1 MIDLTEYGYDPVFF
15 GVPGANEIAARV
27 TSVQRERYGIIC
39 AQGESFARRKASAFH
54 ADPSTLFPTVGDF
67 VCLRW
72 NSSGDSL
79 ITRTMP
85 RRSFFARADSFSP
98 RGVQA
103 IAANID
109 YALLVSSLN
118 RDFNLRRL
126 ERYFAQTIESGAQP
140 VFVLTKADLC
150 PDPEQYM
157 RQVRSIAPDA
167 PILAVSAHSG
177 HGMEALGPFLAPG
190 KTLVLLGMSGVG
202 KSSLLNALMGFERM
216 KVNRTR
222 DVDSSKGRHT
232 TTHRELIQLPIGAL
246 VIDTP
251 GMRELSTGA
260 AADFL
265 SAQLAPHSRIRSA
278 RDGVAE
284 AFADIEALAGQCRF
298 SDCRHESEPG
308 CAVRAASARG
318 NIDPRRLKN
327 YLHLQQNARRMTD
340 IAARRGRK

>member
-1 MIDLTEYGYDPVFF
+1 M
-15 GVPGANEIAARV
+15 
-27 TSVQRERYGIIC
+27 
-39 AQGESFARRKASAFH
+39 
-54 ADPSTLFPTVGDF
+54 GDF

-72 NSSGDSL
+72 NASGDSL

-118 RDFNLRRL
+118 PDFNLRRL
-126 ERYFAQTIESGAQP
+126 KHYFAQAIESGAQP
-140 VFVLTKADLC
+140 VFVFTKADLC
-150 PDPEQYM
+150 PDLEQYM
-157 RQVRSIAPDA
+157 RQVRSIAQDA
-167 PILAVSAHSG
+167 PISTVSAHSR

-190 KTLVLLGMSGVG
+190 KTLALLGMSGVG

-232 TTHRELIQLPIGAL
+232 TTHRELIQLPTGAL

-251 GMRELSTGA
+251 GMRELNTGA

-265 SAQLAPHSRIRSA
+265 TVQRAPHSRIRSV
-278 RDGVAE
+278 RDSIKE
-284 AFADIEALAGQCRF
+284 AFADIEALAGQCCF
-298 SDCRHESEPG
+298 SDCRHESEPS
-308 CAVRAASARG
+308 CAVRSALARSD
-318 NIDPRRLKN
+318 IDPRRLKN
-327 YLHLQQNARRMTD
+327 YLHLQQNARRMAD
-340 IAARRGRK
+340 IAARRDRK